1 MLELDYRAKVI
12 LLALLDYGPRAFP
25 RQSTLARKVGMGRTA
40 LQANI
45 DRLRAAGL
53 LATRGTG
60 KALSYVVLPGIR
72 AATCPESGP
81 VMPGIRASDARNPGR
96 DPNYSIE
103 LKNPP
108 AAAKPPE
115 GWGDVSDHVKAD
127 IRRRDDGADVVVAAQ
142 QAVVLDALAGV
153 GITAER
159 DRAEA
164 WHALCVRWAREG
176 APARPYNVVKQAI
189 QSVQGSRDV
198 QNVRAVVMHR
208 LRGAA

>member
-1 MLELDYRAKVI
+1 MDISSRGKVV

-25 RQSTLARKVGMGRTA
+25 RQETLAKKVGMSRTA
-40 LQANI
+40 LQENI

-53 LATRGTG
+53 LATRGSG
-60 KALSYVVLPGIR
+60 KALTYVVLPGIR
-72 AATCPESGP
+72 ASCCPESGQ
-81 VMPGIRASDARNPGR
+81 VKPGIRASDARNPGR

-103 LKNPP
+103 LKNPH
-108 AAAKPPE
+108 AAAEPPE
-115 GWGDVSDHVKAD
+115 GWGGVSDQLKAD

-142 QAVVLDALAGV
+142 QAVVLRALAGV

-159 DRAEA
+159 DTVEA
-164 WHALCVRWAREG
+164 WEALCVRWAREG

-189 QSVQGSRDV
+189 QAVQGSRDV